1 MCLSRIIYFKNKN
14 KHKNEISQSDW
25 HFDSHSGGR
34 EKQHTIVNVLKKIK
48 FCVSTPWK
56 GNLGPDW
63 GESG

>member
-1 MCLSRIIYFKNKN
+1 MCLSRIVYFKNKN

-48 FCVSTPWK
+48 SVWVLRGK
-56 GNLGPDW
+56 GI
-63 GESG
+63 